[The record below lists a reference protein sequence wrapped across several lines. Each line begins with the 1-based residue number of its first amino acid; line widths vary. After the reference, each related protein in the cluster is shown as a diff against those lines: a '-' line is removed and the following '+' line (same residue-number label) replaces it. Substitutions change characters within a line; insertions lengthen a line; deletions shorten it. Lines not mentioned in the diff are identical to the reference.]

1 MSIDAQITTEQMM
14 QLPFRDAVQLIVA
27 MVWFVKA
34 SENPEMTYEDAFAVP
49 LGEAL
54 EIISNAENVE
64 TE

>member
-1 MSIDAQITTEQMM
+1 MSIDARITTEQMM
-14 QLPFRDAVQLIVA
+14 QLPFRDAVQLIVS

-54 EIISNAENVE
+54 AILDDVE

>member
-1 MSIDAQITTEQMM
+1 MSIDARITTEQMM
-14 QLPFRDAVQLIVA
+14 QLPFRDAVQLIVS

-54 EIISNAENVE
+54 AILGDVE